1 MKLLFIR
8 GFNTNLSNEFD
19 GYSSIKNVYP
29 HMKYFDYSPDEDLSD
44 VYKRL
49 CKKIKSN
56 KYTHLIG
63 HSMGGGMLM
72 RYMHDHKIA
81 NDVKIILLMP
91 MIYKTHI
98 NKIIT
103 AITAI
108 PIINK
113 IRLPKP
119 LLLPNKNLYDQGNLT
134 NDTFYWLST
143 SQITSMYNTIM
154 LEPEQ
159 FVSTLNSNSNCV
171 LFYASKE
178 AFNEIPESILKQ
190 IVNLER
196 IDGLHECFNSVGTSG
211 AFFETLA
218 KYIEF

>member
-1 MKLLFIR
+1 MQILFIR
-8 GFNTNLSNEFD
+8 GFNTKLSNEFD

-49 CKKIKSN
+49 CKKIKSTN
-56 KYTHLIG
+56 YTHLIG

-72 RYMHDHKIA
+72 RYIHDHKIK

-91 MIYKTHI
+91 LIYKKPVV
-98 NKIIT
+98 KIIT
-103 AITAI
+103 SI

-119 LLLPNKNLYDQGNLT
+119 LLIPNKNLYDQGNLT
-134 NDTFYWLST
+134 NDNFYWLST
-143 SQITSMYNTIM
+143 SQITKMYNTVM
-154 LEPEQ
+154 LEPDQ
-159 FVSTLNSNSNCV
+159 FVSTLNSNSKCV

-178 AFNEIPESILKQ
+178 AFNEIPDSILNQ
-190 IVNLER
+190 IVNLEK
-196 IDGLHECFNSVGTSG
+196 IDGLHECFNSVGTSS
-211 AFFETLA
+211 AFFKTLA
-218 KYIEF
+218 KYI

>member
-1 MKLLFIR
+1 MKILFIR
-8 GFNTNLSNEFD
+8 GFNTKLTNDFD

-49 CKKIKSN
+49 CKKIKST

-72 RYMHDHKIA
+72 RYMHDHKIK
-81 NDVKIILLMP
+81 NNVKIILLMP
-91 MIYKTHI
+91 LIYKKQSIKT
-98 NKIIT
+98 
-103 AITAI
+103 ITAI

-119 LLLPNKNLYDQGNLT
+119 LLIPNKNLYGQGNLT
-134 NDTFYWLST
+134 NDNFYWLST

-159 FVSTLNSNSNCV
+159 IVSTLNRNSNCV

-196 IDGLHECFNSVGTSG
+196 IDGLHECFNSVGTSS

-218 KYIEF
+218 KYI